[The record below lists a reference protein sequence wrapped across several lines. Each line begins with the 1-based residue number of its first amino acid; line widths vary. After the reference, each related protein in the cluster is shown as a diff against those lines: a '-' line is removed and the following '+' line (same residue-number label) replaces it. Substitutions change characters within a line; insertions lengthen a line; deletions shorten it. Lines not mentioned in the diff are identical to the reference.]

1 MSRLLIKNNS
11 NDIDLI
17 NTFLYEFKN
26 NNIVSLID
34 FNTYTFNLEFLINNS
49 IENVKGNIII
59 NSETILSKQSV
70 CDFSSSIITDS
81 QFISNF
87 DFNINNF
94 SVAIDTITL
103 IYNSNNYS
111 CSSKVIINGQ
121 NYYIFDIV
129 L

>member
-34 FNTYTFNLEFLINNS
+34 FNTYTFDLEFLINNS